1 MGREYIFEYM
11 GAKSS
16 VTLDGYNV
24 LCKIGP
30 FRKKNFPFANIKYY
44 YLQQSGT
51 HQTLFFVYTNE
62 AGKDKRIQMPSHLGQ
77 PGLQDLMNELF
88 VRIPAKTLNN
98 LTEKEAFKT
107 MKTANPNKMAPVIAF
122 LVIFAV
128 ITVFFIPGLTHYFDH
143 GLEDA
148 EVQELI
154 DGKDFG
160 TRNLNLLGVP
170 LDKTLEETT
179 TTTKSG
185 STTTKVEYFIPIV
198 PPDWDDRQSVQVILE
213 FGELSDEEYYA
224 ILESSEFVGTVRD
237 VWYEGLDDDQIQFFR
252 DEHGLTVND
261 DAILFEV
268 TGTDRNDQML
278 FWIWIGTTGIFLII
292 FIIAYLKQNKGSV

>member
-1 MGREYIFEYM
+1 MGREYIFDYM
-11 GAKSS
+11 GNKSS

-24 LCKIGP
+24 LCKLGP
-30 FRKKNFPFANIKYY
+30 FRKRNFLFANIKYY
-44 YLQQSGT
+44 YLQKAANY
-51 HQTLFFVYTNE
+51 QTLFIIYTDDL
-62 AGKDKRIQMPSHLGQ
+62 GKDKRVQFPAH
-77 PGLQDLMNELF
+77 PGEQGLHDLVNELF
-88 VRIPAKTLNN
+88 AQIPTKTLNN
-98 LTEKEAFKT
+98 LSEKEAFKT
-107 MKTANPNKMAPVIAF
+107 MKTANPKKWAAVIAF
-122 LVIFAV
+122 LVMFVV

-160 TRNLNLLGVP
+160 TRNLNLSGVT
-170 LDKTLEETT
+170 LDQTLEETT
-179 TTTKSG
+179 TTSKSG

-198 PPDWDDRQSVQVILE
+198 PPDWDDRQSVQVIME

-252 DEHGLTVND
+252 DEYGLTVND

-268 TGTDRNDQML
+268 TGTNRNDQML
-278 FWIWIGTTGIFLII
+278 FWIWIGATGIFLII
-292 FIIAYLKQNKGSV
+292 FVIAYLKQK